1 MFSKGPFEHV
11 SLAMLLTLY
20 LLFSTIVGPQTFM
33 QHEGPK
39 TNDANDVTFI

>member
-20 LLFSTIVGPQTFM
+20 LLFSTIVRPQTFM
-33 QHEGPK
+33 QHEEPK